1 MIGDFQRTGDDLDS
15 ELTRQRAKS
24 PVRTPRG
31 GQYPPATLRVLARML
46 EPEAATRA
54 GDQDRRHGTVN
65 EWGYGA
71 THSKDTIPAP
81 GRLAV
86 MQHGSTS
93 KTLCKA
99 IRRHYHCPPAGQ
111 LHLDPPMTSTRPIR
125 ALLRGLEALHVLN
138 LHNGATVSEVA
149 AAIDLPRTTTYRILE
164 TLCVAGYAYRAAS
177 DERYR
182 LTILVR
188 GLSDGFD
195 DEAWVTQIARPY
207 IYELCN
213 ELVWPIAVAT
223 LSGTAMLV
231 RQTTDHR
238 SPLAI
243 EKRGPGFRVPILA
256 SASGLAYMAF
266 CPEEQ
271 REAILD
277 ILAKSRREEDKPA
290 KNRKKLR
297 ELFAEIRKRG
307 YSSSRRARRVSD
319 EISFSVPVM
328 AGDRLVA
335 SLTIRY
341 ASTAIPEL
349 QAAQRFVP
357 RLRATADRIGQE
369 FTAQAEQDAR
379 AAAGQPPQ
387 ATEKT

>member
-1 MIGDFQRTGDDLDS
+1 
-15 ELTRQRAKS
+15 
-24 PVRTPRG
+24 
-31 GQYPPATLRVLARML
+31 
-46 EPEAATRA
+46 
-54 GDQDRRHGTVN
+54 
-65 EWGYGA
+65 
-71 THSKDTIPAP
+71 
-81 GRLAV
+81 
-86 MQHGSTS
+86 
-93 KTLCKA
+93 
-99 IRRHYHCPPAGQ
+99 
-111 LHLDPPMTSTRPIR
+111 MTSTRPIR
-125 ALLRGLEALHVLN
+125 ALQRGLEVLHVLN

-195 DEAWVTQIARPY
+195 DEAWVTQIARKY

-223 LSGTAMLV
+223 LSGSTMLI

-256 SASGLAYMAF
+256 SASGLAYLAF
-266 CPEEQ
+266 CPDEQ
-271 REAILD
+271 REAIID
-277 ILAKSRREEDKPA
+277 MLAKSRREEDKPA
-290 KNRKKLR
+290 RNRKKLQ
-297 ELFAEIRKRG
+297 EVLAEIRRRG

-319 EISFSVPVM
+319 EISLSVPVM

-335 SLTIRY
+335 SLTIRF
-341 ASTAIPEL
+341 ASTAVPE
-349 QAAQRFVP
+349 ADGVQRFIP
-357 RLRATADRIGQE
+357 RLRSTAQKIGEE
-369 FTAQAEQDAR
+369 FVSQAEQDAR
-379 AAAGQPPQ
+379 AAAGHPPLQ
-387 ATEKT
+387 LVESPRKLKAGP